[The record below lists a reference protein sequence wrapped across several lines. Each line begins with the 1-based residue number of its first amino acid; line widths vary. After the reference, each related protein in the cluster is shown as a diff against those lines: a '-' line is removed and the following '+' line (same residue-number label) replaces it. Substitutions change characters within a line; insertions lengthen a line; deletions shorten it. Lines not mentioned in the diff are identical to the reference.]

1 MAQPATRE
9 SLKQY
14 ALRAL
19 GKPVIEINADDDQ
32 LEDRIDEA
40 LQYFTQYHYDAIR
53 RTYLKYQYTQEDYNR
68 MTVDASSESTT
79 KNSITSTW
87 KEGQGFIVVPESVVS
102 VINVLPFS
110 SELTFGESTS
120 NGQIVCNIFVPSG
133 QGMKRAYE
141 ICDLLKGLLD
151 RNSISGYLQTT
162 NSFITNIGVDE
173 KDAGLYSV
181 DFSVNFRSI

>member
-79 KNSITSTW
+79 KNYNYFNLERRTRIYRCTW
-87 KEGQGFIVVPESVVS
+87 K
-102 VINVLPFS
+102 
-110 SELTFGESTS
+110 
-120 NGQIVCNIFVPSG
+120 C
-133 QGMKRAYE
+133 
-141 ICDLLKGLLD
+141 C
-151 RNSISGYLQTT
+151 
-162 NSFITNIGVDE
+162 IG
-173 KDAGLYSV
+173 
-181 DFSVNFRSI
+181 N